1 MIYLDHNATTPLDT
15 QVGVVV
21 RGAELAAFGNPS
33 SIHAAGRSARA
44 LLDESRERLAVLW
57 GCRPS
62 EIVFTSGG
70 TEANNLAVL
79 GAARARRDRGRH
91 LITSAVE
98 HPSVRQAF
106 EYLAAREGFEVT
118 ILSTDPLGVIE
129 PEEVRRALRPDTTLV
144 SVMAANN
151 EVGTL
156 EPVREIGEL
165 CREHGVCFHT
175 DAVQWFGKEPVGAID
190 DFAADLVAACAHKLG
205 GPRGAGVLYARSPL
219 PLQPLLM
226 GGSQEN
232 DRRAG
237 TENLPAI
244 VGLVTAW
251 ERFTKPPLFDRSRLE
266 PLTALLETRCLAIEG
281 TRRWGPP
288 LPQRLANTLAITVSG
303 CDSLSLL
310 AGLDLAGV
318 CASSGSACSAGSLEP
333 SHVLTSLGA
342 SATEASGLV
351 RFSLGP
357 ETTRAEV
364 MAAAEA
370 LAAVVTRVRKR
381 G

>member
-1 MIYLDHNATTPLDT
+1 MGT
-15 QVGVVV
+15 VV
-21 RGAELAAFGNPS
+21 REAELAAVGNPS
-33 SIHAAGRSARA
+33 SIHAAGRRARA
-44 LLDESRERLAVLW
+44 LLDESRERLAVVW

-62 EIVFTSGG
+62 EIIFTSGG

-79 GAARARRDRGRH
+79 GVARARCDRGRH
-91 LITSAVE
+91 LLTSPVE
-98 HPSVRQAF
+98 HPSVRQVF
-106 EYLAAREGFEVT
+106 EYLAAREGFELT
-118 ILSTDPLGVIE
+118 ILRTDPLGVIE

-190 DFAADLVAACAHKLG
+190 DFAADLVAGCAHKLG

-244 VGLVTAW
+244 VGLVAAW

-288 LPQRLANTLAITVSG
+288 LAQRLANTLAITVSG

-342 SATEASGLV
+342 STAEASGLV

-357 ETTRAEV
+357 ETTHAEV

>member
-1 MIYLDHNATTPLDT
+1 M
-15 QVGVVV
+15 V
-21 RGAELAAFGNPS
+21 REAERDAFGNPS
-33 SIHAAGRSARA
+33 SIHAAGRCARA
-44 LLDESRERLAVLW
+44 RLDESRERLAVLW
-57 GCRPS
+57 HCRPS

-79 GAARARRDRGRH
+79 GLARARRDRGQH
-91 LITSAVE
+91 LVVSAVE
-98 HPSVRQAF
+98 HPAVRQAF
-106 EYLAAREGFEVT
+106 EYLARREGFEVT
-118 ILSTDPLGVIE
+118 IVRTDPLGVIE
-129 PEEVRRALRPDTTLV
+129 PEAVRQALRRDTTLV

-156 EPVREIGEL
+156 EPVREIGQL

-175 DAVQWFGKEPVGAID
+175 DAVQWFGKEDVGAID
-190 DFAADLVAACAHKLG
+190 DFAADLVTGCAHKLG
-205 GPRGAGVLYARSPL
+205 GPKGAGVLYARSPL
-219 PLQPLLM
+219 PLEPLSL

-237 TENLPAI
+237 TENLGAI
-244 VGLVTAW
+244 VGLVEAW
-251 ERFTKPPLFDRSRLE
+251 ERLTKPPVFSRARIE
-266 PLTALLETRCLAIEG
+266 PLTRLLETACLAIEG
-281 TRRWGPP
+281 CRRWGPP
-288 LPQRLANTLAITVSG
+288 THHRLANTLAITVSG

-333 SHVLTSLGA
+333 SQVLLSLGA
-342 SATEASGLV
+342 SAAEASGLV

-364 MAAAEA
+364 LAAGEA
-370 LAAVVTRVRKR
+370 LTEVVARVRRR

>member
-1 MIYLDHNATTPLDT
+1 MA
-15 QVGVVV
+15 V
-21 RGAELAAFGNPS
+21 REAEQTAFGNPS
-33 SIHAAGRSARA
+33 SIHAAGRHARA
-44 LLDESRERLAVLW
+44 LLDESRERLSVLW

-62 EIVFTSGG
+62 EIIFTSGG
-70 TEANNLAVL
+70 TEANNLAVF
-79 GAARARRDRGRH
+79 GVARARADRGRH
-91 LITSAVE
+91 LVTSPIE

-106 EYLAAREGFEVT
+106 EYLAAREGYEVT
-118 ILSTDPLGVIE
+118 IVRTDPLGVID
-129 PEEVRRALRPDTTLV
+129 PGDVRRALRSDTTLV

-156 EPVREIGEL
+156 QPIRDIGEL
-165 CREHGVCFHT
+165 CRDHGVCFHT
-175 DAVQWFGKEPVGAID
+175 DAVQWFGKEPVAAID
-190 DFAADLVAACAHKLG
+190 DFAADLVAGCAHKLG

-219 PLQPLLM
+219 LLRALLV

-244 VGLVTAW
+244 VGLVAAW
-251 ERFTKPPLFDRSRLE
+251 EHFTKPPVFDRTRLE
-266 PLTALLETRCLAIEG
+266 PLTSLLETRCLAIEG
-281 TRRWGPP
+281 IRRWGPP
-288 LPQRLANTLAITVSG
+288 LQQRLANTLAITVQG

-318 CASSGSACSAGSLEP
+318 CASSGSACSVGSLEP

-342 SATEASGLV
+342 SRAEATGLV

-357 ETTRAEV
+357 AATREEILTT
-364 MAAAEA
+364 AEA
-370 LAAVVTRVRKR
+370 LAAVVTRVRR
-381 G
+381 CG

>member
-1 MIYLDHNATTPLDT
+1 MGT
-15 QVGVVV
+15 VV
-21 RGAELAAFGNPS
+21 REAELAAFGNPS
-33 SIHAAGRSARA
+33 SIHAAGRHARA
-44 LLDESRERLAVLW
+44 LLDESREKLAALW

-62 EIVFTSGG
+62 EVIFTSGG

-79 GAARARRDRGRH
+79 GVARARRDRGRH

-106 EYLAAREGFEVT
+106 ACLAAREGFEIT
-118 ILSTDPLGVIE
+118 ILRTDPLGVIE
-129 PEEVRRALRPDTTLV
+129 PGEVRCALRPDTTLV

-190 DFAADLVAACAHKLG
+190 DFAADLVAGCAHKLG

-244 VGLVTAW
+244 VGLVAAW
-251 ERFTKPPLFDRSRLE
+251 ERFTKPPVFDRSHLE
-266 PLTALLETRCLAIEG
+266 PLTTLLEARCLAIEG

-288 LPQRLANTLAITVSG
+288 LPRRLANTLAITVDD

-333 SHVLTSLGA
+333 SQVLTSLGA

-357 ETTRAEV
+357 ETTRADV
-364 MAAAEA
+364 VAAAEA